1 MSNPQEND
9 AMQYLDERT
18 LQRFFDGD
26 LDEAELEAVQAH
38 FDAAAPELAAQEQA
52 RLDQLG
58 NLSELFAF
66 TEDAADDLDSDALFA
81 EIEKGI
87 QASPQPR
94 LRLIE
99 GAQKRRRNAF
109 IGGGIVAI
117 AAAASLAYLLKPA
130 PAGEIAVAPTSN
142 VEMHIDDAPIVLPE
156 APGGSEVVDV
166 EFGQS
171 TGTIFEV
178 AGDHGQP
185 LAVVWIE
192 DEGEET

>member
-9 AMQYLDERT
+9 AMKHLDERM

-26 LDEAELEAVQAH
+26 LIDAELEAVQGH
-38 FDAAAPELAAQEQA
+38 FDAADPELAAQEQG
-52 RLDQLG
+52 RLRQLG

-66 TEDAADDLDSDALFA
+66 AEDAADDLDSDALFA
-81 EIEKGI
+81 DIEKGI

-130 PAGEIAVAPTSN
+130 PADEIAIAPTESQ
-142 VEMHIDDAPIVLPE
+142 MHIDEIPVVLPE
-156 APGGSEVVDV
+156 APGGSQVVDV